1 MNGFWAVF
9 LKEFA
14 HIRRDRSTVF
24 FTFVV
29 PALQMT
35 IFGYAIK
42 VTIDNIPMVVLD
54 LDGRQES
61 RRLIEAMCNTRSLA
75 VAERAQDL
83 ESFDRAIRA
92 GRAKVG
98 VLIPADYSEK
108 LLLRQAAQVQ
118 VLVDG
123 SDSQV
128 ATTAMNTINLLVIQM
143 SQGRAAAVGE
153 AMQVAPARSQT
164 GAIAQ
169 AIDARTR
176 VLYNPDLKSSHF
188 FVPGL
193 IAIIL
198 QLVLLFLTSFSI
210 VRERESGTLEQ
221 LFVTPV
227 GRAGLL
233 FGKLMPYAV
242 MAFGELLIVLTLMVA
257 LFGVSI
263 VGSLSLLLVLCAFF
277 IVTVLGLGLLIS
289 TLATTQLEAIQF
301 AFIIMLPSVLLSG
314 FIFPRS
320 EMPFIIRLVTYALP
334 VTYFIEILRGVILR
348 GADLIDLLP
357 NIAGLAI
364 CCVTILA
371 LAMARFRKQLD

>member
-1 MNGFWAVF
+1 M
-9 LKEFA
+9 KEFS

-61 RRLIEAMCNTRSLA
+61 RRLIEAMGNTRSLA

-83 ESFDRAIRA
+83 DSFDRAIRA

-98 VLIPADYSEK
+98 VLIPAGYSEK

-118 VLVDG
+118 VLIDG

-143 SQGRAAAVGE
+143 SQGRAVAVGE
-153 AMQVAPARSQT
+153 AMQVAPARSPT

-176 VLYNPDLKSSHF
+176 VLYNADLESSHF

-193 IAIIL
+193 IGIIL
-198 QLVLLFLTSFSI
+198 QLVLLFLTSFSV
-210 VRERESGTLEQ
+210 VREREFGTLEQ

-233 FGKLMPYAV
+233 FGKLMPYAI
-242 MAFGELLIVLTLMVA
+242 MAFGELLVVLTLMVA
-257 LFGVSI
+257 LFRVPI
-263 VGSLSLLLVLCAFF
+263 VGNLAVLLGLCAFF

-320 EMPFIIRLVTYALP
+320 EMPLVIRLVTFALP
-334 VTYFIEILRGVILR
+334 VTYFIEILRGLILR
-348 GADLIDLLP
+348 GADLVDLLP
-357 NIAGLAI
+357 NLFGLCI

-371 LAMARFRKQLD
+371 LAMSRFRKQLD